1 MPGAFTIT
9 PWNTA
14 PLTQR
19 YVDAAATAASDAQ
32 QISSRA
38 NPAPH
43 HIRVTLSGGGTS
55 FTLRG
60 TGPLAGVFEHGR
72 RGGYPIAPKGIAIRF
87 PSGDFFRGDALAGGP
102 MAAKPYIAPAR
113 EAWAGLY
120 LRRAAAAMGGF
131 R

>member
-1 MPGAFTIT
+1 MPGAVTHVQ
-9 PWNTA
+9 WNAA

-19 YVDAAATAASDAQ
+19 LVSAAAPAAGDAL
-32 QISSRA
+32 QIASSR

-43 HIRVTLSGGGTS
+43 HIRVALSGGGTA
-55 FTLRG
+55 FTLAGR
-60 TGPLAGVFEHGR
+60 GPLAGVFEHGR
-72 RGGYPIAPKGIAIRF
+72 RGGYPIAPKGVAIRF